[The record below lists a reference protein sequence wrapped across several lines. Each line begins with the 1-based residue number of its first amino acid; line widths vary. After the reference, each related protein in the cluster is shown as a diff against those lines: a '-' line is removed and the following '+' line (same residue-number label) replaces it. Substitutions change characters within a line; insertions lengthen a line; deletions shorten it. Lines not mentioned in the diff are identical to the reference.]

1 MTKNRGHSFVIGI
14 ITMLAGSYLLLL
26 QSMKVELGANNV
38 IQVSTVF
45 NGGFLILMGAAMII
59 AALLEKE

>member
-1 MTKNRGHSFVIGI
+1 MTKNRGRSFVIGI
-14 ITMLAGSYLLLL
+14 ITMLAGAYLLLL
-26 QSMKVELGANNV
+26 QSMKVELGSNNV

-45 NGGFLILMGAAMII
+45 DGEFLILMGAAMII

>member
-1 MTKNRGHSFVIGI
+1 MTKNQGRFFVIGI
-14 ITMLAGSYLLLL
+14 ITMLAGAYLLLL
-26 QSMKVELGANNV
+26 QSMKVELGVNNV

-45 NGGFLILMGAAMII
+45 DGGFLILMGAAMII

>member
-1 MTKNRGHSFVIGI
+1 MTKNQGRSFVIGI
-14 ITMLAGSYLLLL
+14 ITMLAGAYLLLL
-26 QSMKVELGANNV
+26 QSMKVELGSNNV

-45 NGGFLILMGAAMII
+45 DGEFLILMGAAMII

>member
-1 MTKNRGHSFVIGI
+1 MTRNQGRSFVIGI
-14 ITMLAGSYLLLL
+14 ITMLAGAYLLLL

-45 NGGFLILMGAAMII
+45 DGGFLILMGAAMII